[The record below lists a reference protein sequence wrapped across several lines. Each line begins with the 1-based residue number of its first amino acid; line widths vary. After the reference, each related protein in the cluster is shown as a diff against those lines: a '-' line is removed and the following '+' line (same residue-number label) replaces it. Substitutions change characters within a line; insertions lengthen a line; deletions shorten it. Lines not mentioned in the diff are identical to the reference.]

1 MDQRVAPRP
10 YIVGRDLVLA
20 TCTSALEAARSGRGG
35 LVLLAGE
42 PGIGKTTVL
51 QAVASRA
58 RSDGFVVAW
67 AACVEDDAV
76 PAFWPVVSLL
86 AGIGRAET
94 SAAADELRGH
104 EQGTSGEH
112 RFVLFDQV
120 ASALRLA
127 AVPRPL
133 VLVIDDLQWAD
144 PSSVRLLAYV
154 VKQIRT
160 APVLVVGS
168 YRDTDVGPGHPLG
181 HLLAEPGTS
190 GETLTLSG
198 LGTDDVADLLGDARA
213 AGSAGRAGG
222 RQAVARAASIRD
234 HTGGNPFFVLNV
246 ARLLEAEGHDLSSVR
261 PLPLPAGV
269 RAVLDR
275 RLARLSQP
283 CHELLGTAAVIG
295 HRFDVPLLI
304 EVSGLRADVVA
315 ELLEESDR
323 SRLTLPVDGTEH
335 EFAHALV
342 RATLTAQLA
351 TRPREALHGRVADAL
366 ARRRGE
372 EDVRWAAIAHHE
384 LSAGA
389 DRAATRGVLAAERAA
404 RHAMTARAF
413 EAAADQLER
422 AIAACAE
429 PEQEAHLLLGLGD
442 AHLHGGDWQAAG
454 DAFSRAA
461 ELARDL
467 GRTDL
472 LALAALGVGSD
483 PGGFE
488 VRLGDHHQLGLLE
501 EALDRLGAH
510 HPELR
515 SRLLARRSVA
525 ATNLASPA
533 DRQRW
538 SDEAVRLARGT
549 GDGPTLAH
557 ALSAWC
563 DVQSGPAH
571 TEARLSATTQM
582 LAVAESTG
590 DRQVALI
597 ARRFRVV
604 ALLELGSPEV
614 HQEIERFAAIAE
626 QLGSPLYRWYVPLF
640 HGMQALLRGDLD
652 EAERLSTRAAMLG
665 AEAGSDNAEMLSST
679 LSAAIV
685 MERGGVTELVA
696 GFEAV
701 LAEHAWMRELPIA
714 MALGPLIELVA
725 GHPDRAR
732 AKLRLLAAGRFD
744 VVPVDSEWLS
754 TLAGLHLSVLAT
766 EEVVSAAV
774 MHELLL
780 PHAGRMVVDGIAASC
795 LDPVDYLLGRLALLL
810 GRRDEAVEHLEAAV
824 AVTSTLGA
832 PLLEAHAR
840 HALGAALVD
849 VDPERAGSLREDA
862 EEVLRGAGAAPSIL
876 LGTAPSREPGAEA
889 PGRADARRTGV
900 FRRDGALWELA
911 FEGRTVRLNDAK
923 GLHDLRYLLSHPG
936 SQVPATAL
944 RQADD
949 PKAGPASRG
958 VDLLDDRARAAY
970 RRRLDE
976 LDADLDDAVLTHDDG
991 RASRAQ
997 EERAA
1002 LVAEL
1007 SAAAGLGGRA
1017 RRMGDDVDRARKSVT
1032 MRVRNAISRID
1043 RVHPALG
1050 RHLSLAVRTGALCCY
1065 EPDQDVDWTV

>member
-1 MDQRVAPRP
+1 MDERVAPWP
-10 YIVGRDLVLA
+10 CIVGRDLVLA
-20 TCTSALEAARSGRGG
+20 TCTSALDAARSGSGG

-58 RSDGFVVAW
+58 RSDGCVVAW

-86 AGIGRAET
+86 AGIGHAET
-94 SAAADELRGH
+94 SAAAAELRGH
-104 EQGTSGEH
+104 EQQTLGEH
-112 RFVLFDQV
+112 RFVLFDRV
-120 ASALRLA
+120 ASALRIA
-127 AVPRPL
+127 AATRPL
-133 VLVIDDLQWAD
+133 VLVVDDLQWAD
-144 PSSVRLLAYV
+144 PSSVRLLAFI
-154 VKQIRT
+154 VKQIR
-160 APVLVVGS
+160 AASVLVVGS
-168 YRDTDVGPGHPLG
+168 YRDTDVEPDHPLW
-181 HLLAEPGTS
+181 HLLAEPGSS
-190 GETLTLSG
+190 GETLALSG
-198 LGTDDVADLLGDARA
+198 LGTDDVAALLGDAA
-213 AGSAGRAGG
+213 GAGSAG
-222 RQAVARAASIRD
+222 SIRD

-246 ARLLEAEGHDLSSVR
+246 ARLLEAEGHDLTSDR

-283 CHELLGTAAVIG
+283 CHELLRTAAVIG
-295 HRFDVPLLI
+295 HRFDVALLT
-304 EVSGLRADVVA
+304 EVRGIQADVVA
-315 ELLEESDR
+315 GLLEESAR
-323 SRLTLPVDGTEH
+323 SRLTQPVGGTEH

-351 TRPREALHGRVADAL
+351 TRQREALHGRVADAL
-366 ARRRGE
+366 TGRRGE

-389 DRAATRGVLAAERAA
+389 DQAATRGVLSAERAA
-404 RHAMTARAF
+404 RHAMAARAF
-413 EAAADQLER
+413 EAAAEQFER
-422 AIAACAE
+422 AVAASAE

-461 ELARDL
+461 DLARDL
-467 GRTDL
+467 GRADL

-488 VRLGDHHQLGLLE
+488 VRLGDHRQLGLLE
-501 EALDRLGAH
+501 EALTLLGTD

-525 ATNLASPA
+525 ATNLASPV
-533 DRQRW
+533 DRQQW
-538 SDEAVRLARGT
+538 SDEAVRLAREA

-590 DRQVALI
+590 DRQVALT

-614 HQEIERFAAIAE
+614 HQEVARFVAIAE

-652 EAERLSTRAAMLG
+652 EAERLCAQAATLG
-665 AEAGSDNAEMLSST
+665 VEAGSDNAEMLSST

-685 MERGGVTELVA
+685 MERGGVTELLA
-696 GFEAV
+696 GYEAM

-714 MALGPLIELVA
+714 MALAPLIELVA
-725 GHPDRAR
+725 GRTEQAR

-754 TLAGLHLSVLAT
+754 TLASINVSVLVT

-795 LDPVDYLLGRLALLL
+795 LDPVDYQLGRLAVLL
-810 GRRDEAVEHLEAAV
+810 GRREEAVEHLEAAV
-824 AVTSTLGA
+824 ALTSALGA
-832 PLLEAHAR
+832 PLAR
-840 HALGAALVD
+840 GARPARPRGDARGRRPGAGRCPAQGRGGGAPRGWRLAVAPPRYD
-849 VDPERAGSLREDA
+849 AAWGARGGGAGPGRRPTHRGVPPGRSPVGAGLRAGHRA
-862 EEVLRGAGAAPSIL
+862 AGRRQGSARPALPAL
-876 LGTAPSREPGAEA
+876 PPRLAGPGLCPA
-889 PGRADARRTGV
+889 PGRRPAGRAGQPRGGPARRPGPRGV
-900 FRRDGALWELA
+900 PETARGARRRPRRRRPHPRRGAR
-911 FEGRTVRLNDAK
+911 G
-923 GLHDLRYLLSHPG
+923 PG
-936 SQVPATAL
+936 
-944 RQADD
+944 
-949 PKAGPASRG
+949 AGGASRP
-958 VDLLDDRARAAY
+958 
-970 RRRLDE
+970 RRRAQRRRRPGRPGPPDGRRRRPGPQE
-976 LDADLDDAVLTHDDG
+976 RDDADPQRDLPDRPGASCSGSAPVPG
-991 RASRAQ
+991 RAHRC
-997 EERAA
+997 A
-1002 LVAEL
+1002 LQL
-1007 SAAAGLGGRA
+1007 
-1017 RRMGDDVDRARKSVT
+1017 
-1032 MRVRNAISRID
+1032 
-1043 RVHPALG
+1043 
-1050 RHLSLAVRTGALCCY
+1050 
-1065 EPDQDVDWTV
+1065 

>member
-1 MDQRVAPRP
+1 MDERVAPRP
-10 YIVGRDLVLA
+10 GIVGRDLVLA
-20 TCTSALEAARSGRGG
+20 TCTSALEAARSGSGG

-58 RSDGFVVAW
+58 RSDGCVVAW

-76 PAFWPVVSLL
+76 PAFWPVVSVL
-86 AGIGRAET
+86 AGIGHAKT
-94 SAAADELRGH
+94 SAAAEELRGH
-104 EQGTSGEH
+104 EQQTIGEH
-112 RFVLFDQV
+112 RFVLFDRV
-120 ASALRLA
+120 ASALRIA
-127 AVPRPL
+127 AATRPL
-133 VLVIDDLQWAD
+133 VLVVDDLQWAD
-144 PSSVRLLAYV
+144 PSSVRLLAFV

-168 YRDTDVGPGHPLG
+168 YRDTDVGPDHPLW
-181 HLLAEPGTS
+181 HLLAEPGSS

-198 LGTDDVADLLGDARA
+198 LGTDDVAALLGDATG
-213 AGSAGRAGG
+213 AGSAG
-222 RQAVARAASIRD
+222 SIRD

-246 ARLLEAEGHDLSSVR
+246 ARLLEAEGHDPTSDR

-295 HRFDVPLLI
+295 HRFDVALLT
-304 EVSGLRADVVA
+304 EVSGIQADVVTG
-315 ELLEESDR
+315 LLEESAR
-323 SRLTLPVDGTEH
+323 SRLTQPVGGTEH

-342 RATLTAQLA
+342 RATLTAQLT
-351 TRPREALHGRVADAL
+351 TRQREALHGRVADAL
-366 ARRRGE
+366 TGRRGE

-389 DRAATRGVLAAERAA
+389 DHAATRGVLSAERAA
-404 RHAMTARAF
+404 RHAMAARAF
-413 EAAADQLER
+413 EAAAEQLER
-422 AIAACAE
+422 AVAASTE

-461 ELARDL
+461 DLARDL
-467 GRTDL
+467 GRADL

-488 VRLGDHHQLGLLE
+488 VRLGDHRQLGLLE
-501 EALDRLGAH
+501 EALTLLGTE

-538 SDEAVRLARGT
+538 SDEAVRLAREA

-590 DRQVALI
+590 DRQVALT

-614 HQEIERFAAIAE
+614 HQEVERFAAIAE

-652 EAERLSTRAAMLG
+652 EAERLCAQAATLG
-665 AEAGSDNAEMLSST
+665 AEAGSDNAEMLSGT

-685 MERGGVTELVA
+685 MERGGVTELLA
-696 GFEAV
+696 GYEAM

-714 MALGPLIELVA
+714 MALAPLIELAA
-725 GHPDRAR
+725 GRPEQAR
-732 AKLRLLAAGRFD
+732 AKLRLLAAGHFD

-754 TLAGLHLSVLAT
+754 TLASINVSVLVT

-795 LDPVDYLLGRLALLL
+795 LDPVDYHLGRLAVLL
-810 GRRDEAVEHLEAAV
+810 GRRDEAVYHLETAV
-824 AVTSTLGA
+824 AMTSALGA

-840 HALGAALVD
+840 HALGAALAD
-849 VDPERAGSLREDA
+849 VDPERATALRGDA
-862 EEVLRGAGAAPSIL
+862 EEVLRAAGASPSLL
-876 LGTAPSREPGAEA
+876 LGTRLPGAPAAEA
-889 PGRADARRTGV
+889 PGRADAPRSGV
-900 FRRDGALWELA
+900 FRRDGALWELT
-911 FEGRTVRLNDAK
+911 FEGDTVRLADAK

-936 SQVPATAL
+936 SLVPASAL
-944 RQADD
+944 RQAGD
-949 PKAGPASRG
+949 PQAGPASRG
-958 VDLLDDRARAAY
+958 VDLLDDQARAAY

-976 LDADLDDAVLTHDDG
+976 LDADLDDAVLTHDEG
-991 RASRAQ
+991 RAARAQ
-997 EERAA
+997 QERAA

-1032 MRVRNAISRID
+1032 MRIRNAISRID

-1050 RHLSLAVRTGALCCY
+1050 RHLSLAVRTGALCSY
-1065 EPDQDVDWTV
+1065 EPDQGVDWTV